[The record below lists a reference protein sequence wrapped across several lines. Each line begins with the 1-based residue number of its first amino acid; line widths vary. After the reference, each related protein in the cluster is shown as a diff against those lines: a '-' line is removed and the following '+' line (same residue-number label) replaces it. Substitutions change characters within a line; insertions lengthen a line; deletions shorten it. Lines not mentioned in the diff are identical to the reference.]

1 MLHTRR
7 AFFALVAVLAIVS
20 VACSSDSSS
29 SSSSS
34 AAGSTATSPA
44 DDGGTAIAATEKD
57 FSIGI
62 DPSEVAAGEV
72 TFTINNEGP
81 SAHEFVVVQTDT
93 APGDLPVKDGLVEE
107 DGITVVDEAEDIAP
121 STTAT
126 LTIDDLEAGSYV
138 IICNLPGHYEQGM
151 NVGLKVT

>member
-1 MLHTRR
+1 MLRTRR
-7 AFFALVAVLAIVS
+7 ALFALVAVLAIAS
-20 VACSSDSSS
+20 VACSDN
-29 SSSSS
+29 SSSS
-34 AAGSTATSPA
+34 AAVSTATSPS
-44 DDGGTAIAATEKD
+44 GGAAIAATEKD

-62 DPSEVAAGEV
+62 DPTEVEAGQV

-93 APGDLPVKDGLVEE
+93 APGDLPVKDGIVAE
-107 DGITVVDEAEDIAP
+107 DGITVIGEAEDIAP
-121 STTAT
+121 SSTVPLT
-126 LTIDDLEAGSYV
+126 LELEAGQYV

>member
-7 AFFALVAVLAIVS
+7 VLFVLVAMLAIAS
-20 VACSSDSSS
+20 VACSNDSSS
-29 SSSSS
+29 SS
-34 AAGSTATSPA
+34 AGTTATSPA
-44 DDGGTAIAATEKD
+44 GGGTAIAATEKD
-57 FSIGI
+57 FSIAL
-62 DPSEVAAGEV
+62 DSTEVAAGEV

-81 SAHEFVVVQTDT
+81 SAHEFVVVATDT

-121 STTAT
+121 STTAS
-126 LTIDDLEAGSYV
+126 LPIDLEAGSYV

-151 NVGLKVT
+151 HVGLTVT

>member
-1 MLHTRR
+1 V
-7 AFFALVAVLAIVS
+7 FFALVAVLAIAS
-20 VACSSDSSS
+20 VACSNDSSS
-29 SSSSS
+29 SASS
-34 AAGSTATSPA
+34 GSTATSP
-44 DDGGTAIAATEKD
+44 GGGAGIAATEKD
-57 FSIGI
+57 FSIAI
-62 DPSEVAAGEV
+62 DPTEVAAGEV

-126 LTIDDLEAGSYV
+126 LTIDLDAGQYV
-138 IICNLPGHYEQGM
+138 IICNLPGHYQQGM

>member
-7 AFFALVAVLAIVS
+7 VVFMLVAMLAIAS

-29 SSSSS
+29 SS
-34 AAGSTATSPA
+34 AGTTATSPA
-44 DDGGTAIAATEKD
+44 GGGTAIAATEKD
-57 FSIGI
+57 FSIGL
-62 DPSEVAAGEV
+62 DSTEVAAGEV

-81 SAHEFVVVQTDT
+81 SAHEFVVIATDT

-107 DGITVVDEAEDIAP
+107 DSITVVDEAEDIAP
-121 STTAT
+121 STTAS
-126 LTIDDLEAGSYV
+126 LPIDLEAGSYV

-151 NVGLKVT
+151 NVGLTVT

>member
-7 AFFALVAVLAIVS
+7 ALFALVAVLAIAS

-29 SSSSS
+29 SS
-34 AAGSTATSPA
+34 AGTTATSPA
-44 DDGGTAIAATEKD
+44 GGGTAIAATEKD
-57 FSIGI
+57 FSIAL
-62 DPSEVAAGEV
+62 DPTEVAAGEV

-81 SAHEFVVVQTDT
+81 SAHEFVVVATDT

-121 STTAT
+121 STTAS
-126 LTIDDLEAGSYV
+126 LPIDLEAGSYV

-151 NVGLKVT
+151 HVGLTVT